1 MHTFVHL
8 TSLQRY
14 SDAALLLQ
22 RVLIGAF
29 LIWGVWDNIVSAERM
44 DEFVA
49 FLTKFGFPAPALMA
63 RVSVWAQ
70 FFVGVSFITGF
81 ATRWAG
87 VLCAVNFIVALVMVD
102 RFGGLRA
109 AFPSMCL
116 VLIGLY
122 LATHGAGRFSVDS
135 RLMAKAGAHA

>member
-1 MHTFVHL
+1 MHSFLHL
-8 TSLQRY
+8 PSLQRY
-14 SDAALLLQ
+14 SDGALFLL
-22 RVLIGAF
+22 RLLVGAF
-29 LIWGVWDNIVSAERM
+29 LIWGVWDNLVSAERM
-44 DEFVA
+44 EEFVA
-49 FLTKFGFPAPALMA
+49 FLAKFGFPAPALMA

-87 VLCAVNFIVALVMVD
+87 VLCAANFIVAITMVD
-102 RFGGLRA
+102 RFGGLRG

-122 LATHGAGRFSVDS
+122 LATHGGGRFSLD
-135 RLMAKAGAHA
+135 RRFAATAGAQA